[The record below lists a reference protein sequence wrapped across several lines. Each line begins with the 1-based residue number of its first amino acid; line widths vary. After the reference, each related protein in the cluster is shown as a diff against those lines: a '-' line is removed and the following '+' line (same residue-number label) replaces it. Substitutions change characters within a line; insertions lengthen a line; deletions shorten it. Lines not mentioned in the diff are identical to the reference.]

1 MDNSVPCNIQPN
13 CDKIKIYNA
22 WRLSHMKKFISK
34 LFITLTIICF
44 IQVKIPYFH
53 TEIPSVHHIGSIAP
67 FNDIP
72 VSGKNNY

>member
-1 MDNSVPCNIQPN
+1 
-13 CDKIKIYNA
+13 
-22 WRLSHMKKFISK
+22 MKKFISK

-53 TEIPSVHHIGSIAP
+53 TEIPSIHHIGSIAP

-72 VSGKNNY
+72 VSEKNNY